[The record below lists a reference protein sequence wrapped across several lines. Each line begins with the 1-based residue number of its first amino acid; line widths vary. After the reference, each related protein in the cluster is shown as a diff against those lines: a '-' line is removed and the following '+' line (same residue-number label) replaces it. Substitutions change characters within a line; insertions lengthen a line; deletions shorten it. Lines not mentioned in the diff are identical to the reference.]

1 MNSIN
6 DSIDLLMQELSKEIP
21 LCELLHN
28 FYIYI
33 YFSKSFPTAEILL
46 CESVLYVDS
55 KNI

>member
-6 DSIDLLMQELSKEIP
+6 NSINFLKQELSKEIP

-28 FYIYI
+28 FYVYI
-33 YFSKSFPTAEILL
+33 YFSKSFATNEILL
-46 CESVLYVDS
+46 YESVLYVDS